1 MADNPQ
7 VPPPAPAPAPPPSG
21 ANDEKT
27 LAMLAHILG
36 LVTNW
41 LGPLILYLM
50 ANDKPFA
57 KKQAQEA
64 LNFQITVLIGII
76 VGWLLAFIFVGFIV
90 LPAVGIANLI
100 LSIMA
105 AIAVNNGQDYRYP
118 FALRL
123 VK

>member
-1 MADNPQ
+1 
-7 VPPPAPAPAPPPSG
+7 
-21 ANDEKT
+21 
-27 LAMLAHILG
+27 
-36 LVTNW
+36 
-41 LGPLILYLM
+41 M